1 LDTINDYIIQ
11 TKNIKMKKIYFSI
24 QLIGIGFLA
33 MAQNAPTTN
42 ISILEPAPICTN
54 GGCTLLTTEHVSPQN
69 TTNYTVNSIPYSPS
83 FPFFGGT
90 TLSANAD
97 DVWSPT
103 IALPFTFGFYG
114 NTYNSLLV
122 GSNGV
127 VTFDLTNNNPSGN
140 CQWSFN
146 QTIPN
151 PTFPIR
157 NAIYGVYQDTN
168 ISSPPVTNPALQNVN
183 YYILDTGANASP
195 NRVFVINFNELPQYQ
210 CNTSV
215 GFQTSQ
221 IVLYESTNIIDI
233 YVKSRNAC
241 TTWNAGSGLIG
252 IQNQAGTNA
261 LVPAGRNTGTWT
273 TTNEAWRITPNGG
286 YLPTT
291 FQWYL
296 DGLLLPNEFLD
307 SLIACPNGNSS
318 YSVKMSVLNADS
330 SITVVSSNEVTPYIV
345 PEPAFENPQDLI
357 FCTQEPFV
365 YVANLTTNTNLI
377 LGALNS
383 NDYSISYYETL
394 VDAENLSSNFIAN
407 PSNYAFTENKT
418 IYVSIQE
425 EVATSCHYIKSFALT
440 IIPVVNA
447 PTGAPNQNFTSG
459 QTLADLIV
467 IGDNLTWYDAPTEGN
482 LLPSST
488 LLQDNTTYYATQSV
502 SGCESN
508 RNVNANRFAV
518 TTNLVLSN
526 TSFTASDFSVYPNP
540 VADMLNVAAKDNLK
554 SVIVYNAIG
563 QQILHLNPDQKE
575 MQIATTKF
583 SKGVYFI
590 KLSTE
595 KGSHTLKIIKN

>member
-1 LDTINDYIIQ
+1 
-11 TKNIKMKKIYFSI
+11 MKKIYFSI
-24 QLIGIGFLA
+24 QLLGISFLA
-33 MAQNAPTTN
+33 MAQNAPTTSIN
-42 ISILEPAPICTN
+42 ILEPAPICTN

-69 TTNYTVNSIPYSPS
+69 TSSYSVSSIPYNPS
-83 FPFFGGT
+83 FPFFGGI
-90 TLSANAD
+90 TLNSNAD
-97 DVWSPT
+97 DVWTST
-103 IALPFTFGFYG
+103 ITLPFAFGFYG

-127 VTFDLTNNNPSGN
+127 ITFDLVNNNPAGL

-151 PTFPIR
+151 PSFPIR

-168 ISSPPVTNPALQNVN
+168 IASPPVTNPVIQNVN
-183 YYILDTGANASP
+183 YYILDTGANAAP
-195 NRVFVINFNELPQYQ
+195 NRVFVVNFNELPQYQ
-210 CNTSV
+210 CNNSV

-221 IVLYESTNIIDI
+221 VVMHESTNIIDI

-241 TTWNAGSGLIG
+241 TTWNSGSGLIG
-252 IQNQAGTNA
+252 IQNQAGTSA
-261 LVPAGRNTGTWT
+261 LVPAGRNTGSWSA
-273 TTNEAWRITPNGG
+273 TNEAWRISPNGG

-291 FQWYL
+291 FAWYL
-296 DGLLLPNEFLD
+296 DGALLPNEFSD

-330 SITVVSSNEVTPYIV
+330 SLTVVSSNEVTPFIV
-345 PEPAFENPQDLI
+345 PEPAFETPVDLI

-365 YVANLTTNTNLI
+365 YVADLTTNTNLI
-377 LGALNS
+377 LGALNP

-394 VDAENLSSNFIAN
+394 VDAENSSSNFIAN
-407 PSNYAFTENKT
+407 PSNYSFTENKT
-418 IYVSIQE
+418 IYVGIQE
-425 EVATSCHYIKSFALT
+425 EVQTSCHYVKTFALT

-447 PTGAPNQNFTSG
+447 PTGAPTQNFTAG

-482 LLPSST
+482 MLPSST

-526 TSFTASDFSVYPNP
+526 ESFNTNAFSVYPNP
-540 VADMLNVAAKDNLK
+540 VGEVLTVAAKDNLK
-554 SVIVYNAIG
+554 SVVVYNAIG
-563 QQILHLNPDQKE
+563 QQVLHLNPDQKE
-575 MQIATTKF
+575 LQINTTKF

-590 KLSTE
+590 TLNTE
-595 KGSHTLKIIKN
+595 KGSSTLKIIKN